1 MAAVHELAQIFPQQG
16 QWTERDYWAL
26 PETNHIVELS
36 DGVLRVSPAPSHP
49 HAHAVGR
56 LFHELMTY
64 VDRHALGEVLVA
76 PYAVR
81 LAPGRI
87 REPDVLFVRREHMQ
101 RVGHRYA
108 TVPDWVAEVISP
120 GSRTIDEREKRL
132 EYAAA
137 GVPEY
142 WIVDPEA
149 RDGVVR
155 VLRLRAGAGA
165 RKSAYDEVA
174 RYGLGETAR
183 AVSIPGFA
191 IEVDRLLPREDH
203 RAG

>member
-1 MAAVHELAQIFPQQG
+1 MAAVRELVQIFPQQG

-36 DGVLRVSPAPSHP
+36 DGVLRVSPTASYP

-56 LFHELMTY
+56 LFGALADHVEGH
-64 VDRHALGEVLVA
+64 DLGEVLVA

-87 REPDVLFVRREHMQ
+87 REPDVLFVRCEHVQ
-101 RVGHRYA
+101 RVGHRFA
-108 TVPDWVAEVISP
+108 TQPDWVAEVISP
-120 GSRTIDEREKRL
+120 GSRTIDEREKRR

-142 WIVDPEA
+142 WIVDPA
-149 RDGVVR
+149 ALDGVVR
-155 VLRLRAGAGA
+155 VLRLREGAGA

-174 RYGLGETAR
+174 SYGPGESAR
-183 AVSIPGFA
+183 AVSISGFA
-191 IEVDRLLPREDH
+191 IEVDRLRPREDH